1 MSQPPARPPTDPKSK
16 SLAPRDKAATG
27 KDGPGADTAAAQ
39 RQGVIAQREHIEGLT
54 GEDPLRGGVAD

>member
-1 MSQPPARPPTDPKSK
+1 MSKPPGAPSDPKSK
-16 SLAPRDKAATG
+16 SLARGDKAASD
-27 KDGPGADTAAAQ
+27 KAEHGADTAAAQ